1 MKINKLYSRLIMA
14 IVLLVIE
21 IGLIIIGMMILKKY
35 VSRVYVLNQ
44 SIINI
49 GNEIENSLNT
59 KYLVNKNKNQLE
71 ELEKF
76 TIRKEEDIHFIA
88 ETIEDYA
95 DLLGLV
101 VNINNI
107 ELTDGTIVK
116 SKAPSQADIDK
127 SKTAAEKTSPTDT
140 KNNLVKPDVVIKS
153 KPIYVTITSRGDFEK
168 LVGLL
173 KMLENSK
180 YIIQIS
186 SYSIKQ
192 MLLLPPNLPG
202 GEVIVKEIGT
212 DPLKSSDV
220 TTWVLNTK
228 LIIYTHIQ

>member
-14 IVLLVIE
+14 IVLLVVE
-21 IGLIIIGMMILKKY
+21 VGLIILGMILLRKY

-49 GNEIENSLNT
+49 SSEIENSLNT
-59 KYLVNKNKNQLE
+59 KHLITKNRAQLD
-71 ELEKF
+71 ELEKY

-88 ETIEDYA
+88 ETIEEYA
-95 DLLGLV
+95 DDLGLFI
-101 VNINNI
+101 NINNI

-116 SKAPSQADIDK
+116 SKTPTQSDINKAKVESEISSDVTDK
-127 SKTAAEKTSPTDT
+127 
-140 KNNLVKPDVVIKS
+140 KNPAKNQNSTKS
-153 KPIYVTITSRGDFEK
+153 KPIYITITSRGDFEK

-180 YIIQIS
+180 YIIQIP

-192 MLLLPPNLPG
+192 MLLLPPTSPG
-202 GEVIVKEIGT
+202 GEPSVREIGT
-212 DPLKSSDV
+212 DLLQSSDI